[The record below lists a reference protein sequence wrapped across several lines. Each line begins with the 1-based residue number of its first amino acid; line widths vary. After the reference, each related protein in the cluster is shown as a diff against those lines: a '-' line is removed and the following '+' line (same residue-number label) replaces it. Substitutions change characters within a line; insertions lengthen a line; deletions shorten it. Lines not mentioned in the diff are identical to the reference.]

1 MSWYQ
6 VIQDKVYKTFRR
18 LVSPLVNFFAKRGTP
33 PWAISLM
40 GMLLTLLSFILMYR
54 GWMRVA
60 GGFVLFAALWD
71 TLDGEVARLQGSESK
86 KGAFL
91 DSVLDRFSEF
101 TVFLGF
107 FLFLNLSR
115 LDKVFLF
122 ALLFSSLAVSYIRAR
137 AEGIGIECKVGIF
150 DRPLRVTILGIAL
163 VIIPDYMEWVL
174 RLLLVGTS
182 FTAVH
187 RFVYVLTRKKVS

>member
-1 MSWYQ
+1 M
-6 VIQDKVYKTFRR
+6 
-18 LVSPLVNFFAKRGTP
+18 
-33 PWAISLM
+33 
-40 GMLLTLLSFILMYR
+40 
-54 GWMRVA
+54 
-60 GGFVLFAALWD
+60 LFAALWD